1 MCNCTAYV
9 KHELPTKAYLSF
21 VLEKDAVN
29 GLDKI
34 NRVKSEIRRELGK
47 RIGKQ
52 VRIIPELAF
61 FQDDSAEYA
70 GRIDQILSDLDIPE
84 EENSEEDQ

>member
-1 MCNCTAYV
+1 M
-9 KHELPTKAYLSF
+9 
-21 VLEKDAVN
+21 
-29 GLDKI
+29 
-34 NRVKSEIRRELGK
+34 KSEIRRELGK